1 MGILFKVKS
10 RDAFKKLKNGW
21 MNSMHKL
28 LKLTFAVCIMA
39 VSTVSLSDT
48 GVKLGVVNVALLLEQ
63 APQAKSATASLEKE
77 FSPQQAELK
86 SLAGKLEKQQADY
99 QKNKSV
105 MSDAQKV
112 TKEREISMLTREIQR
127 RRNDVQELLNL
138 RRNEELAKLQN
149 VVNEAIKTIG
159 KKEGFDLIL
168 YEGIAYTNERI
179 DITNDVL
186 NHLKTVSTKQRSE
199 FNK

>member
-1 MGILFKVKS
+1 
-10 RDAFKKLKNGW
+10 
-21 MNSMHKL
+21 MHKL
-28 LKLTFAVCIMA
+28 LKLTFAICILA
-39 VSTVSLSDT
+39 FSTTSFSES

-86 SLAGKLEKQQADY
+86 SLAGKLEKQQAAY
-99 QKNKSV
+99 QKDKAV
-105 MSDAQKV
+105 MSDAQKIS
-112 TKEREISMLTREIQR
+112 KEREITMLTREIQR

-149 VVNEAIKTIG
+149 VVNEAIKAIG

-179 DITNDVL
+179 DITEDVL
-186 NHLKTVSTKQRSE
+186 KHLKTITKKQRSE

>member
-1 MGILFKVKS
+1 MRNII
-10 RDAFKKLKNGW
+10 
-21 MNSMHKL
+21 
-28 LKLTFAVCIMA
+28 KLTLAICALAF
-39 VSTVSLSDT
+39 STASFSE

-77 FSPQQAELK
+77 FSPQQSELK
-86 SLAGKLEKQQADY
+86 NLAAKLEKQQSEY
-99 QKNKSV
+99 QKNRTA

-112 TKEREISMLTREIQR
+112 AKEREITMLTREIQR

-149 VVNEAIKTIG
+149 IVNEAIKSIG
-159 KKEGFDLIL
+159 KKDDFDLIL
-168 YEGIAYTNERI
+168 YEGIAYTNDRI
-179 DITNDVL
+179 DITKDVL
-186 NHLKTVSTKQRSE
+186 EYLKMLNNKQRSE

>member
-1 MGILFKVKS
+1 MFKLFK
-10 RDAFKKLKNGW
+10 
-21 MNSMHKL
+21 
-28 LKLTFAVCIMA
+28 LTLAAIALFFTTSSFA
-39 VSTVSLSDT
+39 TT

-86 SLAGKLEKQQADY
+86 SLAAKLEKQQADY
-99 QKNKSV
+99 QKNKTV
-105 MSDAQKV
+105 MSDAQKIS
-112 TKEREISMLTREIQR
+112 KEREVSMLTREIQR

-149 VVNEAIKTIG
+149 IVNESIKVIG
-159 KKEGFDLIL
+159 KKQGFDLIL
-168 YEGIAYTNERI
+168 YEGIAYTNDRI
-179 DITNDVL
+179 DVTKDVL
-186 NHLKTVSTKQRSE
+186 DHLKTVNKQQRSE

>member
-1 MGILFKVKS
+1 MG
-10 RDAFKKLKNGW
+10 
-21 MNSMHKL
+21 SMHKL
-28 LKLTFAVCIMA
+28 LKTAIALCFLAI
-39 VSTVSLSDT
+39 STPSLSESA
-48 GVKLGVVNVALLLEQ
+48 VKLGVVNVALLLEQ

-86 SLAGKLEKQQADY
+86 SLAGKLEKQQSAY
-99 QKNKSV
+99 QKNKTA
-105 MSDAQKV
+105 MSDAQKIS
-112 TKEREISMLTREIQR
+112 KEREISMLTREIQR

-149 VVNEAIKTIG
+149 VVNEAIKAIG

-179 DITNDVL
+179 DITKDVL
-186 NHLKTVSTKQRSE
+186 RHLKTNSQKKRSE

>member
-1 MGILFKVKS
+1 M
-10 RDAFKKLKNGW
+10 LKTNQYSGLPF
-21 MNSMHKL
+21 MNHP
-28 LKLTFAVCIMA
+28 LKLFLTIIALLLSTSVFAE
-39 VSTVSLSDT
+39 

-77 FSPQQAELK
+77 FSPQQNELK
-86 SLAGKLEKQQADY
+86 SLKVKLEKQQDDY
-99 QKNKSV
+99 QKDRIG

-112 TKEREISMLTREIQR
+112 AKEREITMLTREIQR

-138 RRNEELAKLQN
+138 RRNEELAKLQK
-149 VVNEAIKTIG
+149 VVNEAIKSIG
-159 KKEGFDLIL
+159 KKQSFDLIL
-168 YEGIAYTNERI
+168 YEGIAYTNEKI

-186 NHLKTVSTKQRSE
+186 DYLKTLNDKQRFE

>member
-1 MGILFKVKS
+1 
-10 RDAFKKLKNGW
+10 
-21 MNSMHKL
+21 MHKL
-28 LKLTFAVCIMA
+28 LKLTFAICFMA
-39 VSTVSLSDT
+39 ISTASQSDS

-63 APQAKSATASLEKE
+63 APQAKLATASLEKE

-99 QKNKSV
+99 QKNKAV
-105 MSDAQKV
+105 MSDAQKIS
-112 TKEREISMLTREIQR
+112 KEREVSMLTREIQR

-149 VVNEAIKTIG
+149 VVNDSIKEIG
-159 KKEGFDLIL
+159 KKQGFDLIL

-179 DITNDVL
+179 DITKDVL
-186 NHLKTVSTKQRSE
+186 NHLKTVSKKQRSE